1 MHDPMNVLEPADPVP
16 MSVPIQMPRS
26 DSPHFRSGRA
36 WVRAPMPPIEEE
48 YPASWASQEVDPME
62 HEYIPM
68 DQLQE
73 HFGDVNSP
81 STVDQELVSI
91 LFYPFFRSL
100 FEISNIWTFPYNIS
114 RHVHPNTPVFNILP
128 PNDRIFTPRESE
140 RAIKDY
146 VYCGKLCRKN
156 MICGAFK
163 ILVPKNSRLKT

>member
-26 DSPHFRSGRA
+26 DSPPFRSGRA

-100 FEISNIWTFPYNIS
+100 FEISNI
-114 RHVHPNTPVFNILP
+114 
-128 PNDRIFTPRESE
+128 
-140 RAIKDY
+140 
-146 VYCGKLCRKN
+146 
-156 MICGAFK
+156 
-163 ILVPKNSRLKT
+163 